1 MVGLGGLE
9 PPTSVLSGLRS
20 NLLSY
25 RPNRHRALG
34 YSTQHRAI
42 RQNRAFVTSNTT
54 AIVRPSMER
63 RRLRGHRRR
72 ARSSSRTPLHADL
85 SATDALALSPG
96 LRGFSR
102 AARASYP
109 ARVPAPRGRPGLV
122 HSVLVSLFISVP
134 RRSSPPGGRRCERAL
149 RGACACATRSPGS
162 ALPPSPSSA
171 QSPLP
176 TRPMIVSCS
185 SAGRRQA
192 QSGGRRMPASV
203 LIFRRI
209 HNGGPRT
216 TWRMLPHGPMGHS
229 PLSVTQ
235 RARTSRNMR
244 RRL

>member
-1 MVGLGGLE
+1 MATVVE
-9 PPTSVLSGLRS
+9 HV
-20 NLLSY
+20 
-25 RPNRHRALG
+25 
-34 YSTQHRAI
+34 
-42 RQNRAFVTSNTT
+42 
-54 AIVRPSMER
+54 
-63 RRLRGHRRR
+63 R
-72 ARSSSRTPLHADL
+72 ARAHRSTRTSPLPTPSLSRLVYVDFHALPGPRTPRGCLLREVAQA
-85 SATDALALSPG
+85 SSIQSWYRYSLAS
-96 LRGFSR
+96 
-102 AARASYP
+102 
-109 ARVPAPRGRPGLV
+109 
-122 HSVLVSLFISVP
+122 
-134 RRSSPPGGRRCERAL
+134 
-149 RGACACATRSPGS
+149 RSPGS

>member
-1 MVGLGGLE
+1 MATVVEHVRARAHRSTRTSPLPTPSLSRLVYVDFHALPGPRTPRGCLLREVAQASSIQSWYRYSLASHADRPLLETAGASGRFGGLR
-9 PPTSVLSGLRS
+9 VRD
-20 NLLSY
+20 
-25 RPNRHRALG
+25 A
-34 YSTQHRAI
+34 
-42 RQNRAFVTSNTT
+42 VTR
-54 AIVRPSMER
+54 I
-63 RRLRGHRRR
+63 G
-72 ARSSSRTPLHADL
+72 
-85 SATDALALSPG
+85 
-96 LRGFSR
+96 
-102 AARASYP
+102 AS
-109 ARVPAPRGRPGLV
+109 
-122 HSVLVSLFISVP
+122 
-134 RRSSPPGGRRCERAL
+134 
-149 RGACACATRSPGS
+149 
-162 ALPPSPSSA
+162 PPSPSSA